1 MSSREWNAEEY
12 HRLSNPQF
20 GWGLKVLERVAALPV
35 RGDERVMDGGCGT
48 GRVTGELLKLL
59 PRGLVVGVDLSANML
74 AQARENLES
83 RFPGRVTFANA
94 DLQSLP
100 FQNEFD
106 GVFSTA
112 VLHWV
117 KDHPRLFGSIA
128 RTLRPGGWLIA
139 QCGGK
144 GNLEHVRGRVR
155 ALQKRAPY
163 SQYFEGW
170 SEPWEYADDQVT
182 EERLRLVG
190 FVKIRTWLEDA
201 SFSMSNAS
209 EYRNFLKTVIVR
221 ANLEQI
227 PNEGLRNQFLDE
239 LTEQAEQEDRFTLD
253 YWRLNIDAWKGSL

>member
-1 MSSREWNAEEY
+1 MNSREWNAEEY

-35 RGDERVMDGGCGT
+35 RGDERVMDAGCGT

-59 PRGLVVGVDLSANML
+59 PTGSVVGVDLSANML
-74 AQARENLES
+74 AQARENFES
-83 RFPGRVTFANA
+83 HFAGRVSFLNA
-94 DLQSLP
+94 DLQLLP

-117 KDHPRLFGSIA
+117 KDHPRLFRSIA
-128 RTLRPGGWLIA
+128 RTLRPGGWLVA

-163 SQYFEGW
+163 SRYFERW
-170 SEPWEYADDQVT
+170 SEPWEYADEGVT
-182 EERLRLVG
+182 AERLRAAG
-190 FVKIRTWLEDA
+190 FATANTWLENA
-201 SFSMSNAS
+201 SFSMSDPA
-209 EYRNFLKTVIVR
+209 EYREFLKTVIVR

-227 PNEGLRNQFLDE
+227 PEEQLRNQFLHE
-239 LTEQAEQEDRFTLD
+239 LTEQAAREDGFMLD
-253 YWRLNIDAWKGSL
+253 YWRLNIDARKGNS